1 MKKIILIF
9 SIILFISCEQKT
21 EKLNLLFELPK
32 DLKETSGIFY
42 DSTNNLIWT
51 LEDSGN
57 ENEIYA
63 LDNDGKIL
71 KTIKLNDLKNNDW
84 EDLTQD
90 KQGNLY
96 IGDFG
101 NNDNER
107 KDLAIYKVNA
117 SDLQKEN
124 VEKTTKISF
133 NYPEQTEFPPNKKEL
148 FFDVEGFIEMN
159 NNFYLFTKNRSK
171 KGDGAVFIYKVPN
184 QEGNHEAKKIGDFK
198 TCEDF
203 ETCAITSAAI
213 SPNGKQIAL
222 LTHSKIWVFE
232 NFTDDNFT
240 SGKTSIF
247 ELNHNT
253 QKESICYKDDQTLLI
268 ADEKSKKI
276 GGNVYE
282 IQISDLK

>member
-9 SIILFISCEQKT
+9 SILLFVSCEENK

-42 DSTNNLIWT
+42 DATINLIWT

-57 ENEIYA
+57 KNEIYA
-63 LDNDGKIL
+63 LDKQGKIV
-71 KTIKLNDLKNNDW
+71 KTLKLNNLENIDW
-84 EDLTQD
+84 EDITQD

-101 NNDNER
+101 NNENER
-107 KDLAIYKVNA
+107 KNLAIYKVNA
-117 SDLQKEN
+117 TDLVKEN
-124 VEKTTKISF
+124 VEKTIKISF
-133 NYPEQTEFPPNKKEL
+133 SYPEQTEFPPSKKKL

-159 NNFYLFTKNRSK
+159 ENFYLFTKNRSK
-171 KGDGAVFIYKVPN
+171 SGDGTVYIYKIPN
-184 QEGNHEAKKIGDFK
+184 QEGNHEAKKIGEFK
-198 TCEDF
+198 TCSDF

-213 SPNGKQIAL
+213 SPNSKQIAL
-222 LTHSKIWVFE
+222 LTHSKIWFFDGFNE
-232 NFTDDNFT
+232 DNFT
-240 SGKTSIF
+240 AGKTSVF

-253 QKESICYKDDQTLLI
+253 QKESICYKNNQTLLI
-268 ADEKSKKI
+268 ADEKSKKT